1 MRALDPPDPMRR
13 PRVLGLAWR
22 MALRELRGGLRGFYV
37 FLACLAL
44 GVSAIAGVGSLARSL
59 SEGLAS
65 QGQAILGGD
74 VALAL
79 IHRPADAEEQ
89 AFLARSGDVSQVAT
103 VRAMAR
109 LEDLSDQALVEI
121 KAVDG
126 AYPLYGDI
134 QLRDGADLAAA
145 LENRDGVWG
154 AAAEPS
160 LLERLRLAPGAR
172 ISVGDISLEIRAV
185 IAQEPD
191 RLSSGLIFGPRLMI
205 TTDAL
210 AQTGLLRPG
219 SLVHWHYRVR
229 LPQGRRGDAALER
242 FVAEAT
248 AAAPSA
254 GWRIRDRAHSSPR
267 LQSSIDRFTQVL
279 TLVGLTALIVGGVGV
294 ANAVRGHLEA
304 KRQTIA
310 VLKCL
315 GAPAGVVFLIYLIEI
330 LLIAIAGIGIGLAV
344 GATIPLLGGPLIAKL
359 LPLRLVEGLYLAPLL
374 LATAYG
380 LLTALSFSLWPLG
393 TARDVPPAALFR
405 DLVAP
410 ERRRPRARYLVGIAV
425 AIGALLVLAVATA
438 EESRIAHIYIA
449 VAAGAI
455 VLLRLV
461 ALAVMGLARR
471 APSLGSAE
479 ARLALA
485 NIHRPGALTPSVV
498 LSLGLGL
505 TLLVALALIDRN
517 LVRELTSEI
526 PEQAPSFFFVDVQSD
541 ESQAFTGLLRTTAP
555 DGAIET
561 VPMLRG
567 RIVSLAG
574 VQAEYIDPP
583 PEARWVLNGD
593 RGITYSDSVPEGSRL
608 VAGEWWPPDYQGEPL
623 VSFDAELGRALNLEL
638 GDEVT
643 VNVLGRQVTAKLAN
657 LRTVDW
663 QSLGINFVMIFSPNT
678 FAGAP
683 HMILSTLTLPEAP
696 GDARESE
703 VMSVVARAFPHV
715 TIVRVKE
722 ALDTASALLSE
733 IMWAIRSASSITIIA
748 SVLVLAGALA
758 AGQRGRIREAAIL
771 KTFGATRRRLMVAFA
786 LEFLLLALATAIFSV
801 FVGTAAA
808 YLVLTQVMHASFVF
822 APIVA
827 IGTAAGATLALI
839 ALGLAANWRVLGL
852 KPAPILRTL

>member
-1 MRALDPPDPMRR
+1 MRAFDAPEPIRR
-13 PRVLGLAWR
+13 PRIFGLAWR

-44 GVSAIAGVGSLARSL
+44 GVAAIAGVGSLARSL

-74 VALAL
+74 VALEL
-79 IHRPADAEEQ
+79 IHRRADAEER
-89 AFLARSGDVSQVAT
+89 AFLARSGDVNEVAT

-109 LEDLSDQALVEI
+109 VPDLSDQALVEI

-126 AYPLYGDI
+126 AYPLYGDFR
-134 QLRDGADLAAA
+134 LRDGADLASVLAR
-145 LENRDGVWG
+145 RDGVWG
-154 AAAEPS
+154 AAAEPA
-160 LLERLRLAPGAR
+160 LLERLQLAPGAR
-172 ISVGDISLEIRAV
+172 ISVGDIALEIRAV
-185 IAQEPD
+185 ITQEPD
-191 RLSSGLIFGPRLMI
+191 RLSSGLTFGPRLMI
-205 TTDAL
+205 YSAAL
-210 AQTGLLRPG
+210 AETGLLRPG

-229 LPQGRRGDAALER
+229 LPEGQRGDTALER
-242 FVAEAT
+242 FVAQAT

-254 GWRIRDRAHSSPR
+254 GWQIRDRAHSSPR
-267 LQSSIDRFTQVL
+267 LQTSIDRFTQVL

-294 ANAVRGHLEA
+294 ANAVRGHLES

-310 VLKCL
+310 ILKCL
-315 GAPAGVVFLIYLIEI
+315 GAPAGAIFLIYLIEI
-330 LLIAIAGIGIGLAV
+330 VLIAIAGIGIGLAF
-344 GATIPLLGGPLIAKL
+344 GAALPLAGGPLIAKL
-359 LPLRLVEGLYLAPLL
+359 VPLRLVEGLYLEPLL
-374 LATAYG
+374 LAAVYG

-393 TARDVPPAALFR
+393 SARDVPPAALFR

-410 ERRRPRARYLVGIAV
+410 ERRWPRARYLVGIAV
-425 AIGALLVLAVATA
+425 AVGALLLLAVATA
-438 EESRIAHIYIA
+438 AESRIAHIYIA

-461 ALAVMGLARR
+461 ALAVMALARR
-471 APSLGSAE
+471 APALGSAE
-479 ARLALA
+479 ARLALG

-505 TLLVALALIDRN
+505 ALLVALALIDRN

-526 PEQAPSFFFVDVQSD
+526 PEQAPSFFFVDVQRD
-541 ESQAFTGLLRTTAP
+541 EASAFTRLLAATAP
-555 DGAIET
+555 DGTIET

-567 RIVSLAG
+567 RIISLAG
-574 VQAEYIDPP
+574 VRAENIDPP

-593 RGITYSDSVPEGSRL
+593 RGITYSDTIPEGSRL
-608 VAGEWWPPDYQGEPL
+608 VVGQWWPPDYRGEPQ
-623 VSFDAELGRALNLEL
+623 VSFDAELGRALDLAP

-678 FAGAP
+678 FAEAP
-683 HMILSTLTLPEAP
+683 HMILSTLTLPETP
-696 GDARESE
+696 GNDREGE
-703 VMSVVARAFPHV
+703 VMSAVARAFPHV
-715 TIVRVKE
+715 TIIGVKE
-722 ALDTASALLSE
+722 ALDTASALLSQ
-733 IMWAIRSASSITIIA
+733 IMWAVRGASSITIVA

-771 KTFGATRRRLMVAFA
+771 KTFGATRRRLMAAFA
-786 LEFLLLALATAIFSV
+786 LEFLLLALATAIFAV

-808 YLVLTQVMHASFVF
+808 YLVLTQVMHASFIF
-822 APIVA
+822 APTVA